1 MSSQIDEFL
10 VYIQSEDLAPGTLAN
25 YRINL
30 RLFANWLMDQ
40 HKTINTL
47 TPADMRQYREH
58 LKSHYKPST
67 INRKLSYV
75 SGLLRWCNK
84 MGLISENPMTR
95 TKWVKAEN
103 YPKWLTQEQVKMLLA
118 SLQEAI
124 EKARAKKL
132 GPTLTVAI
140 RMQAIA
146 IILLNTGLRVSE
158 LCDLR
163 LSDIKDEVITVRW
176 GKGEKRRKIPMNDQ
190 AKSAIEEWLKV
201 RKSNSD
207 YVFVTD
213 GRMTR
218 QLVQWHL
225 SQLGKRLGFRLTPHL
240 LRHTFGKSLA
250 DRQIPLDK
258 IAKLMGHSNINTTAI
273 YTMPSLEDL
282 REAVKI
288 LYF

>member
-1 MSSQIDEFL
+1 MSALIDLFL
-10 VYIQSEDLAPGTLAN
+10 VDLELEDLAPGTLAN

-30 RLFANWLMDQ
+30 KLFAKWLADHQ
-40 HKTINTL
+40 KTIITL
-47 TPADMRQYREH
+47 TPGDMRQYRQE

-75 SGLLRWCNK
+75 SGLLRWCTKNNR
-84 MGLISENPMTR
+84 ISENPMTR

-103 YPKWLTQEQVKMLLA
+103 YPKWLTQQQVKRLLDWF
-118 SLQEAI
+118 QEAVK
-124 EKARAKKL
+124 KARAKKL
-132 GPTLTVAI
+132 GATLTIAI

-158 LCDLR
+158 LCDLH
-163 LSDIKDEVITVRW
+163 LSDIKDDVITVRW
-176 GKGEKRRKIPMNDQ
+176 GKGEKRRQIPMNEQ
-190 AKSAIEEWLKV
+190 ARGALAAWLEV
-201 RKSNSD
+201 RKSESD
-207 YVFVTD
+207 YVFATS

-225 SQLGKRLGFRLTPHL
+225 SEVGKRLGFRLAPHS

-250 DRQIPLDK
+250 DRQIPLNK